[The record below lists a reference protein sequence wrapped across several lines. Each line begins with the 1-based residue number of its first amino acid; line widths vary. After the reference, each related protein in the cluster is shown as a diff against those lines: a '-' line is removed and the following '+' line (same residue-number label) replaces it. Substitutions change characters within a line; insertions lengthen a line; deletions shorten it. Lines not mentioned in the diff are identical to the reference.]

1 MLDAP
6 AAEFDVL
13 EEFDLPGGGAGAF
26 YSLPELERRGA
37 GKISRLPVSIRI
49 LLEAAVRNCDG
60 KKITSQH
67 VKELAGWQPN
77 GKRQSEVPLVPSR
90 ILLQDLNGVPLIA
103 DLAAMRDAAV
113 ELGRDPALIEP
124 LVHVD
129 LVVDHSVQVDS
140 VRSPLSLQRNM
151 RLEFQR
157 NEERYRFLKWGAQ
170 AFAGVN
176 VIPPGVGICHQ
187 VNLERLATG
196 VREVSGVYFPDTVV
210 CPDSH
215 TTMVNGIGVL
225 GWGVG
230 GIEAEAG
237 MLGQPIYF
245 LTPDVTGVEL
255 VGNVPV
261 GVTATDIV
269 LSITERLRQEGVV
282 GDFVE
287 FFGTGV
293 EALPVPTRATIA
305 NMAPEYGAFIGFFPT
320 DEAVLDYF
328 RETDRPTDLLK
339 AYLSAQG
346 LFGMPKRGD
355 IDYSRVIT
363 IDLSAVVPCIA
374 GPRRPQDRIALT
386 DAKARFRAMLATPA
400 SEGGYGAD
408 PAGLGRRVDVR
419 SGDEAFSIGHGD
431 MLIAA
436 ITSCTNTSNPSAM
449 VAAGLLARNA
459 ERLGLRVAPQ
469 IKTSLAPGS
478 RAVTDYLGRAGLLPS
493 LSALGFD
500 VVAYGCTTCIGFS
513 GPLDPA
519 IERVLEEEQFV
530 GCAVLSG
537 NRNFEARIHGSI
549 KANFLAS
556 PALVVAYA
564 LAGTMDIDIATEPVG
579 TGADGRTVFLRDIW
593 PKDAEVEAVIR
604 DHVGVDSFRATARLS
619 DGGADWDALPSGAGQ
634 IYDWPHST
642 YLLRPPFY
650 ENFDLDPPP
659 KRSVTGA
666 RALAIFGNSLT
677 TDHISPAGEIRADT
691 PAGAYLQQQQVKP
704 ANFNSYG
711 SRRGNHEV
719 MMRGTFANRRI
730 KNLMLPA
737 RNDGAPEEGGRT
749 IYRAPSGQSA
759 VVAIYDAAMTYKREC
774 TPVLVF
780 GGKEYGTGSA
790 RDWAAKGTRL
800 LGVDAVIVESFE
812 RIHRSNLVLL
822 GVLPMEFAPGFTR
835 DGLGLDGSEAFDI
848 EGLGGP
854 LTPRQG
860 ATLVISR
867 SDGGHVEVPLV
878 VRLDTPIEV
887 EYYRHGGIVPFVLR
901 EIFNRQ
907 PGPQR

>member
-1 MLDAP
+1 MRDAP
-6 AAEFDVL
+6 TAEFDVL
-13 EEFDLPGGGAGAF
+13 DEFVLPGGGAGAF
-26 YSLPELERRGA
+26 HSLPALERRGA

-60 KKITSQH
+60 RKITSQH

-77 GKRQSEVPLVPSR
+77 GKRHSEVPLVPSR
-90 ILLQDLNGVPLIA
+90 ILLQDLNGVPIIA

-140 VRSPLSLQRNM
+140 VRSPLSLRHNM
-151 RLEFQR
+151 RLEFER

-187 VNLERLATG
+187 VNLERLSTG
-196 VREVSGVYFPDTVV
+196 VREMSGVYFPDTVV

-237 MLGQPIYF
+237 MLGQPVYF

-255 VGNVPV
+255 VGIVPV

-269 LSITERLRQEGVV
+269 LSITERLRKEGVV

-287 FFGTGV
+287 FFGTGAA
-293 EALPVPTRATIA
+293 ALPVPTRATIA

-328 RETDRPTDLLK
+328 RETDRPTDLLR

-346 LFGMPKRGD
+346 LFGMPQRGD

-363 IDLSAVVPCIA
+363 IELAAVVPCIA

-386 DAKARFRAMLATPA
+386 DAKARFAAMLATPA
-400 SEGGYGAD
+400 AEGGYGVDA
-408 PAGLGRRVDVR
+408 AGLGHRIDVR
-419 SGDEAFSIGHGD
+419 SGENAFSIGHGD
-431 MLIAA
+431 ILIAA
-436 ITSCTNTSNPSAM
+436 ITSCTNTSNPWAM

-459 ERLGLRVAPQ
+459 ARLGLRVAPQ

-478 RAVTDYLGRAGLLPS
+478 RAVTDYLGRAGLLAP
-493 LSALGFD
+493 LSALGFN

-519 IERVLEEEQFV
+519 IESVLEAEQFV

-537 NRNFEARIHGSI
+537 NRNFEARVHGSI

-564 LAGTMDIDIATEPVG
+564 IAGTMDIDITTQPLG
-579 TGADGRTVFLRDIW
+579 TGGEGQPVYLGDIW
-593 PKDAEVEAVIR
+593 PSDAEVEAVIR
-604 DHVGVDSFRATARLS
+604 DHVSVESFRATARLG
-619 DGGADWDALPSGAGQ
+619 DGGADWDALPSGTGQ
-634 IYDWPHST
+634 IYDWPSST

-650 ENFDLDPPP
+650 ENFDLAPPA
-659 KRSVTGA
+659 KRPIAGA

-691 PAGAYLQQQQVKP
+691 PAGAYLQGQGVEP
-704 ANFNSYG
+704 ADFNSYG

-719 MMRGTFANRRI
+719 MMRGAFANRRI
-730 KNLMLPA
+730 KNLILPA

-749 IYRAPSGQSA
+749 IQHTSSGRTEI
-759 VVAIYDAAMTYKREC
+759 VPIYDAAMAYQREG
-774 TPVLVF
+774 TPILVF

-822 GVLPMEFAPGFTR
+822 GVLPLEFAPGFTR
-835 DGLGLDGSEAFDI
+835 EGLGIDGSEAFDVQ
-848 EGLGGP
+848 GLDGP

-860 ATLVISR
+860 ATLVIMR
-867 SDGGHVEVPLV
+867 SDGSAVEVPLV

-901 EIFNRQ
+901 EIFSGR
-907 PGPQR
+907 PGPLP

>member
-1 MLDAP
+1 MRDAP
-6 AAEFDVL
+6 TADFDVL
-13 EEFDLPGGGAGAF
+13 AEFALPEGRVGAF
-26 YSLPELERRGA
+26 HSLPEIERRGI
-37 GKISRLPVSIRI
+37 GRVSRLPVSIRI
-49 LLEAAVRNCDG
+49 LLEAAIRHYDG
-60 KKITSQH
+60 KKVTAQH
-67 VKELAGWQPN
+67 VRELAGWQPN

-90 ILLQDLNGVPLIA
+90 ILLQDLNGVPIIA
-103 DLAAMRDAAV
+103 DLAAMRDAAL
-113 ELGRDPALIEP
+113 ELGQDPALIEP

-140 VRSPLSLQRNM
+140 VRSPLALQQNM
-151 RLEFQR
+151 RLEFER

-187 VNLERLATG
+187 VNLERLSTG
-196 VREVSGVYFPDTVV
+196 VREADGVYFPDTVV

-230 GIEAEAG
+230 GIEAEVG

-245 LTPDVTGVEL
+245 LSPDVTGVEL
-255 VGNVPV
+255 VGTVSV

-269 LSITERLRQEGVV
+269 LSITERLRREGVV

-287 FFGTGV
+287 FFGPGAA
-293 EALPVPTRATIA
+293 ALPVPTRATIA

-320 DEAVLDYF
+320 DEAVLEYF
-328 RETDRPTDLLK
+328 RDTDRPTDLLR

-346 LFGMPKRGD
+346 LFGMPQRGD
-355 IDYSRVIT
+355 IDYSRVIS
-363 IDLSAVVPCIA
+363 IDLSAIVPCIA

-386 DAKARFRAMLATPA
+386 EAQVQFRNKLATPA
-400 SEGGYGAD
+400 AEGGYGID
-408 PAGLGRRVDVR
+408 PAGVGHRVDVE
-419 SGDEAFSIGHGD
+419 SGDQAFSVGHGD
-431 MLIAA
+431 ILIAA

-459 ERLGLRVAPQ
+459 ERLGLRVAPH

-478 RAVTDYLGRAGLLPS
+478 RAVTDYLGRAGLLTP

-519 IERVLEEEQFV
+519 IERALETEQFV

-537 NRNFEARIHGSI
+537 NRNFEARVHGAI
-549 KANFLAS
+549 KANYLAS
-556 PALVVAYA
+556 PALVIVYA
-564 LAGTMDIDIATEPVG
+564 LAGTMDIDITTQPLGVG
-579 TGADGRTVFLRDIW
+579 AEGQPVFLRDIW
-593 PKDAEVEAVIR
+593 PTDAEIDTVIR
-604 DHVGVDSFRATARLS
+604 DHVGVASFRATAQLS
-619 DGGADWDALPSGAGQ
+619 DGGADWEALPSGSGQ
-634 IYDWPHST
+634 IYDWPRST

-650 ENFDLDPPP
+650 ENFDLTPLE
-659 KRSVTGA
+659 KRPIVGA

-691 PAGAYLQQQQVKP
+691 PAGAYLREQQIDP
-704 ANFNSYG
+704 ADFNSYG

-749 IYRAPSGQSA
+749 IYRAPSGQTEI
-759 VVAIYDAAMTYKREC
+759 VPIYDAAMTYQSEG
-774 TPVLVF
+774 TPILVF

-822 GVLPMEFAPGFTR
+822 GVLPLEFAPGFTR
-835 DGLGLDGSEAFDI
+835 QGLGIDGSERFDI
-848 EGLGGP
+848 ESLTEL
-854 LTPRQG
+854 LTPRQS
-860 ATLVISR
+860 ATLIVTR
-867 SDGGHVEVPLV
+867 SDGSTIEVPLI

-907 PGPQR
+907 AGTQQ

>member
-1 MLDAP
+1 MRVALSP
-6 AAEFDVL
+6 EFDVL
-13 EEFDLPGGGAGAF
+13 KDFELPGGGTGAF

-37 GKISRLPVSIRI
+37 GKMSRLPISIRI
-49 LLEAAVRNCDG
+49 LLEAAIRNCDG
-60 KKITSQH
+60 VKITARH
-67 VKELAGWQPN
+67 VGELSGWQPN
-77 GKRQSEVPLVPSR
+77 GERHSEVPLVPSR

-113 ELGRDPALIEP
+113 ALGKDPALIEP

-140 VRSPLSLQRNM
+140 VRSALSLQHNM

-187 VNLERLATG
+187 VNLERLSTG
-196 VREVSGVYFPDTVV
+196 VCEASGVYFPDTVV

-245 LTPDVTGVEL
+245 LSPNVTGVEL
-255 VGNVPV
+255 VGDVPI

-269 LSITERLRQEGVV
+269 LSITERLRHEGVV

-287 FFGTGV
+287 FFGLGAK
-293 EALPVPTRATIA
+293 ALPVPTRATIA

-328 RETDRPTDLLK
+328 RTTDRPADLLK
-339 AYLSAQG
+339 AYLMAQG
-346 LFGMPKRGD
+346 MFGMPKRGD

-363 IDLSAVVPCIA
+363 IDLSAMVPCIA

-386 DAKARFRAMLATPA
+386 EAKARFHKLLTFPA
-400 SEGGYGAD
+400 AEGGYGVDTAE
-408 PAGLGRRVDVR
+408 LGHRVEVQ
-419 SGDEAFSIGHGD
+419 SGDNAFSIGHGD
-431 MLIAA
+431 ILIAA

-459 ERLGLRVAPQ
+459 DRLGLRVAPQ

-478 RAVTDYLGRAGLLPS
+478 RAVTDYLGRAGLLAP

-519 IERVLEEEQFV
+519 IERVIEAEQFV

-537 NRNFEARIHGSI
+537 NRNFEARVHGSI

-564 LAGTMDIDIATEPVG
+564 LVGTMDIDITTEPLG
-579 TGADGRTVFLRDIW
+579 MGKDGLPVFLHDIW
-593 PKDAEVEAVIR
+593 PAEAEIEAVIR
-604 DHVGVDSFRATARLS
+604 DHVGVASFRATAQLS
-619 DGGADWDALPSGAGQ
+619 EGGADWDALPSGSGQ
-634 IYDWPHST
+634 IYDWPRST

-650 ENFDLDPPP
+650 EDFDLAPPL
-659 KRSVTGA
+659 KRSIEGA
-666 RALAIFGNSLT
+666 RALAIFGHSLT

-691 PAGAYLQQQQVKP
+691 PAGAYLQDQQITP
-704 ANFNSYG
+704 GDFNSYG

-730 KNLMLPA
+730 KNLMLPP

-749 IYRAPSGQSA
+749 IHHAPSGKTDI
-759 VVAIYDAAMTYKREC
+759 VPIYDAAMRYKRDG
-774 TPVLVF
+774 TPILVF

-822 GVLPMEFAPGFTR
+822 GVLPLEFAPGFTR
-835 DGLGLDGSEAFDI
+835 ESLGLDGSEIFDI
-848 EGLGGP
+848 EGLDGA
-854 LTPRQG
+854 LTPRQS
-860 ATLVISR
+860 AALVIAR
-867 SDGGHVEVPLV
+867 VDGSTVEVPLV

-907 PGPQR
+907 RGPQQ

>member
-1 MLDAP
+1 MRDAP
-6 AAEFDVL
+6 MAGFDVL
-13 EEFDLPGGGAGAF
+13 ADFKLPEGGVGAF
-26 YSLPELERRGA
+26 YSLPELERCGA
-37 GKISRLPVSIRI
+37 GPISRLPVSIRI
-49 LLEAAVRNCDG
+49 LLESALRNCDG
-60 KKITSQH
+60 KKVTWGH

-77 GKRQSEVPLVPSR
+77 GARHSEVPLVPSR
-90 ILLQDLNGVPLIA
+90 ILLQDLNGVPIIA

-113 ELGRDPALIEP
+113 DLGRDPALIEP

-140 VRSPLSLQRNM
+140 VRSPLSLLHNM

-157 NEERYRFLKWGAQ
+157 NGERYRFLKWGAQ

-187 VNLERLATG
+187 VNLERLSTG
-196 VREVSGVYFPDTVV
+196 VCEASGVYFPDTVV

-245 LTPDVTGVEL
+245 LTPDVTGGEL
-255 VGNVPV
+255 VGRVPV

-269 LSITERLRQEGVV
+269 LSVTERLRKERVV

-287 FFGTGV
+287 FFGKGA

-328 RETDRPTDLLK
+328 RETDRPTDLLR
-339 AYLSAQG
+339 AYLVAQD

-363 IDLSAVVPCIA
+363 IDLSAMVPSIA
-374 GPRRPQDRIALT
+374 GPRRPQDRIELSEAQ
-386 DAKARFRAMLATPA
+386 AQFRTILHTPA
-400 SEGGYGAD
+400 SEGGYGVDQDAL
-408 PAGLGRRVDVR
+408 AHRVTVR
-419 SGDEAFSIGHGD
+419 SGDEVFSIGHGD
-431 MLIAA
+431 ILIAA

-459 ERLGLRVAPQ
+459 ARLGLRVAPH

-478 RAVTDYLGRAGLLPS
+478 RAVTDYLGRARLLEP

-513 GPLDPA
+513 GPLDPE
-519 IERVLEEEQFV
+519 IESVLEAEQFV

-537 NRNFEARIHGSI
+537 NRNFEARVHSSI
-549 KANFLAS
+549 RANYLAS

-564 LAGTMDIDIATEPVG
+564 LAGTMDIDITSQPLGAGTEGQP
-579 TGADGRTVFLRDIW
+579 VFLRDIW
-593 PKDAEVEAVIR
+593 PADTEVEAVIR
-604 DHVGVDSFRATARLS
+604 DHLSVASFRSTAQLGN
-619 DGGADWDALPSGAGQ
+619 GGADWDALPSGAGQ
-634 IYDWPHST
+634 IYDWPQST

-650 ENFDLDPPP
+650 ENFDLVPPA
-659 KRSVTGA
+659 KRPISGA
-666 RALAIFGNSLT
+666 RALAVFGDSLT

-691 PAGAYLQQQQVKP
+691 PAGAYLQKQQVAP
-704 ANFNSYG
+704 TGFNSYG
-711 SRRGNHEV
+711 SRRGNHQV

-730 KNLMLPA
+730 KNLMLPL

-749 IYRAPSGQSA
+749 IYRAPSGQTDI
-759 VVAIYDAAMTYKREC
+759 VPIYDAAMAYQSEG
-774 TPVLVF
+774 TPILVF

-835 DGLGLDGSEAFDI
+835 ETLELDGSESFEI
-848 EGLGGP
+848 FGLEET
-854 LTPRQG
+854 LTTRQG
-860 ATLVISR
+860 ATLVVTRADGSR
-867 SDGGHVEVPLV
+867 TEAPLV

-901 EIFNRQ
+901 EIFNKCAGPRQ
-907 PGPQR
+907 

>member
-1 MLDAP
+1 MRVDLSP
-6 AAEFDVL
+6 EFDVL
-13 EEFDLPGGGAGAF
+13 TEFALPGGGTGALF
-26 YSLPELERRGA
+26 SLPELERRGVA
-37 GKISRLPVSIRI
+37 KVSRLPVSIRI
-49 LLEAAVRNCDG
+49 LLEAAIRHCDG
-60 KKITSQH
+60 TKVTAQH

-77 GKRQSEVPLVPSR
+77 GARHGEVPLVPSR
-90 ILLQDLNGVPLIA
+90 ILLQDLNGVPIIA

-113 ELGRDPALIEP
+113 KLGFDPALIEP
-124 LVHVD
+124 MVHVD

-140 VRSPLSLQRNM
+140 VRSALSLQHNM

-157 NEERYRFLKWGAQ
+157 NAERYRFLKWGAQ

-187 VNLERLATG
+187 VNLERLSTG
-196 VREVSGVYFPDTVV
+196 VCAAAGVYFPDTVV

-245 LTPDVTGVEL
+245 LSPNVTGVEL
-255 VGNVPV
+255 LGDVPA
-261 GVTATDIV
+261 GVSATDIV
-269 LSITERLRQEGVV
+269 LSITERLRREGVV

-287 FFGTGV
+287 FFGASV
-293 EALPVPTRATIA
+293 AALPVPTRATIA

-320 DEAVLDYF
+320 DQAVLDYF
-328 RETDRPTDLLK
+328 RQTDRPTDVLK
-339 AYLSAQG
+339 AYLTAQG
-346 LFGMPKRGD
+346 MFGIPQRGE

-363 IDLSAVVPCIA
+363 IDLSTMVPCIA
-374 GPRRPQDRIALT
+374 GPRRPQDRISLSA
-386 DAKARFRAMLATPA
+386 AKNSFRNLLAQPA
-400 SEGGYGAD
+400 ATGGYGVD
-408 PAGLGRRVDVR
+408 PDVERRAV
-419 SGDEAFSIGHGD
+419 SGDVTVGHGD
-431 MLIAA
+431 ILIAA

-449 VAAGLLARNA
+449 VAAGLLARKA
-459 ERLGLRVAPQ
+459 VDLGLAVAPH

-478 RAVTDYLGRAGLLPS
+478 RAVTDYLGRAGLLSP
-493 LSALGFD
+493 LSTLGFD

-519 IERVLEEEQFV
+519 IERVVDEEQYV
-530 GCAVLSG
+530 CCAVLSG
-537 NRNFEARIHGSI
+537 NRNFEARVHGSL

-564 LAGTMDIDIATEPVG
+564 LAGSMTIDITTEPLG
-579 TGADGRTVFLRDIW
+579 TGKDGLPVFLHDVW
-593 PKDAEVEAVIR
+593 PTDAEVEGVIR
-604 DHVGVDSFRATARLS
+604 DHVGVASYRATARLG
-619 DGGADWDALPSGAGQ
+619 DGGADWDGLASGSGQ
-634 IYDWPHST
+634 IYNWPQST
-642 YLLRPPFY
+642 YLLQPPFY
-650 ENFDLDPPP
+650 NDFALTPEPN
-659 KRSVTGA
+659 RRIVAA
-666 RALAIFGNSLT
+666 RALAMFGDSLT

-691 PAGAYLQQQQVKP
+691 PAGAYLQALDVAP
-704 ANFNSYG
+704 CDFNSYG

-730 KNLMLPA
+730 KNLMLPL

-749 IYRAPSGQSA
+749 IYRAPSGQTEIMP
-759 VVAIYDAAMTYKREC
+759 IYDAATAYQDQG
-774 TPVLVF
+774 TPMIVF

-800 LGVDAVIVESFE
+800 LGVNAVIVESFE

-822 GVLPMEFAPGFTR
+822 GVLPLEFAPGFSR
-835 DGLGLDGSEAFDI
+835 ESLGLDGSESFDI
-848 EGLGGP
+848 EGLEGA
-854 LTPRQG
+854 LAPRQA
-860 ATLVISR
+860 ATLVVSR
-867 SDGGHVEVPLV
+867 IDGSVVEVPLL
-878 VRLDTPIEV
+878 VRLDTVIEV

-907 PGPQR
+907 TEGQHS

>member
-1 MLDAP
+1 MRVGPTAECDVL
-6 AAEFDVL
+6 AEF
-13 EEFDLPGGGAGAF
+13 ELPEGGVGVF
-26 YSLPELERRGA
+26 HSLPEIERRGI
-37 GKISRLPVSIRI
+37 GRISRLPVSIRI
-49 LLEAAVRNCDG
+49 LLEAAIRNCDG
-60 KKITSQH
+60 KKITSEH

-77 GKRQSEVPLVPSR
+77 GKRQTEVPLVPSR
-90 ILLQDLNGVPLIA
+90 ILLQDLNGVPIIA
-103 DLAAMRDAAV
+103 DLAAMRDTAV

-187 VNLERLATG
+187 VNLERLSTG
-196 VREVSGVYFPDTVV
+196 VCEASGVYFPDTVV

-245 LTPDVTGVEL
+245 LTPNVTGVEM
-255 VGNVPV
+255 VGKVPV

-269 LSITERLRQEGVV
+269 LSITERLRKEGVV

-287 FFGTGV
+287 FFGPGAT
-293 EALPVPTRATIA
+293 ALPVPTRATIA

-328 RETDRPTDLLK
+328 RETDRPTDLLR
-339 AYLSAQG
+339 AYLAAQG
-346 LFGMPKRGD
+346 LFGMPQRGD
-355 IDYSRVIT
+355 IDYSRVII
-363 IDLSAVVPCIA
+363 IDLSTVVPCIA
-374 GPRRPQDRIALT
+374 GPRRPQDRIALGE
-386 DAKARFRAMLATPA
+386 AQAQFRKILETPA
-400 SEGGYGAD
+400 SEGGYGIEPPD
-408 PAGLGRRVDVR
+408 LGRRIDVQ
-419 SGDEAFSIGHGD
+419 SGDTAFSIGHGD
-431 MLIAA
+431 ILIAA
-436 ITSCTNTSNPSAM
+436 ITSCTNTSNPAAM

-459 ERLGLRVAPQ
+459 ARLGLRVAPQ

-478 RAVTDYLGRAGLLPS
+478 RAVTDYLGRAELLEP

-500 VVAYGCTTCIGFS
+500 LVAYGCTTCIGFS
-513 GPLDPA
+513 GPLDP
-519 IERVLEEEQFV
+519 EVESVLEAEQFV
-530 GCAVLSG
+530 GCAILSG
-537 NRNFEARIHGSI
+537 NRNFEARVHGSI

-564 LAGTMDIDIATEPVG
+564 LAGTMDIDITRQPLGTSTEGQP
-579 TGADGRTVFLRDIW
+579 VFLRDVW
-593 PKDAEVEAVIR
+593 PGDAEVEAVIR
-604 DHVGVDSFRATARLS
+604 DHVGVESFRATAQLS
-619 DGGADWDALPSGAGQ
+619 NGGADWDALPCGEGQ
-634 IYDWPHST
+634 IYDWPRST

-650 ENFDLDPPP
+650 ENFDLAPPA
-659 KRSVTGA
+659 KRPVAGA
-666 RALAIFGNSLT
+666 RALAIFGHSLT
-677 TDHISPAGEIRADT
+677 TDHISPAGEIRDDT
-691 PAGAYLQQQQVKP
+691 PAGVYLREQQVRP
-704 ANFNSYG
+704 CDFNSYG

-749 IYRAPSGQSA
+749 IYRAPSGQTEI
-759 VVAIYDAAMTYKREC
+759 VPIYDAAMEYQREG
-774 TPVLVF
+774 TPMIVF

-822 GVLPMEFAPGFTR
+822 GVLPLEFAPGHTR
-835 DGLGLDGSEAFDI
+835 ETLGLDGSESYEI
-848 EGLGGP
+848 IGLDEP

-860 ATLVISR
+860 ATLAVTR
-867 SDGGHVEVPLV
+867 SDGSHFEAPLV

-907 PGPQR
+907 ARLQQ